1 MCSHSTCLLKECL
14 HFHGGTVRRG
24 WPYVSH
30 LIPHSSLESE
40 SLVLTARW
48 SVATQNI
55 KHCFDMETVSELRS
69 ACAIILKQIGI
80 FLLHIVNKTPSA
92 TIYIAGSMSD
102 FFFLLFISA
111 SAEIW
116 RKKITVNSLVHPFCY
131 CLAVQL
137 WAYVIPALEELMY
150 LAYFLRNE
158 ARFSLV
164 RGKSVW
170 HSCPS
175 PELAKH
181 PYTWIFLPPH
191 FSVGLMRCHIILCLV
206 HLRLLLLAETK
217 NLVSSEN
224 WVFQSTAVKCG
235 YV

>member
-170 HSCPS
+170 HNCPS

-224 WVFQSTAVKCG
+224 WVFQSSAVKCG

>member
-1 MCSHSTCLLKECL
+1 MCSRSACLLKECL

-30 LIPHSSLESE
+30 LIPHSALESE

-48 SVATQNI
+48 SVATPNI
-55 KHCFDMETVSELRS
+55 KHCFDRETVSELRS
-69 ACAIILKQIGI
+69 ACAIIFKQIGI
-80 FLLHIVNKTPSA
+80 FLLHIVKTPIS
-92 TIYIAGSMSD
+92 YHLYSWLNVR

-131 CLAVQL
+131 CLVVQL

-164 RGKSVW
+164 RGKWVW
-170 HSCPS
+170 HNCPS

-191 FSVGLMRCHIILCLV
+191 FSVGLMRCHVILCLV
-206 HLRLLLLAETK
+206 HLRLLLLAETT

-224 WVFQSTAVKCG
+224 RVFQSSAVKCG

>member
-48 SVATQNI
+48 SVATPNI

-102 FFFLLFISA
+102 FFFFCS
-111 SAEIW
+111 SQHQQRFEE
-116 RKKITVNSLVHPFCY
+116 RKLQWTVWYIHS
-131 CLAVQL
+131 
-137 WAYVIPALEELMY
+137 VI
-150 LAYFLRNE
+150 
-158 ARFSLV
+158 
-164 RGKSVW
+164 VW
-170 HSCPS
+170 QCSCEHMS
-175 PELAKH
+175 
-181 PYTWIFLPPH
+181 FLPW
-191 FSVGLMRCHIILCLV
+191 
-206 HLRLLLLAETK
+206 K
-217 NLVSSEN
+217 NL
-224 WVFQSTAVKCG
+224 CI
-235 YV
+235 

>member
-40 SLVLTARW
+40 SLALTARW

-80 FLLHIVNKTPSA
+80 FLLHIVKAPSA
-92 TIYIAGSMSD
+92 TIYIVGSMSD

-158 ARFSLV
+158 ALFSLV

-170 HSCPS
+170 HNCPS
-175 PELAKH
+175 PELGKH

-224 WVFQSTAVKCG
+224 GVFQSSAVKCG